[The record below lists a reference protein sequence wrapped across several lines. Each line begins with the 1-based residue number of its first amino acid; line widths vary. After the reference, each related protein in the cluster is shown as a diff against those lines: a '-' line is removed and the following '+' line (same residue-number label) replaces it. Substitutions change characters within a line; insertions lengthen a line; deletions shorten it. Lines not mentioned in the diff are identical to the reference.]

1 MRKVTSWLANEED
14 GQGLTEYS
22 LVIALVSIALVVG
35 LSGMK
40 DALLATFQGIQ
51 NALVKVASGVKP

>member
-1 MRKVTSWLANEED
+1 MRKVTSWLAYEED

-51 NALVKVASGVKP
+51 NALAKVASGVKP